1 MGASTTLDEGNGM
14 TPWPPCAG
22 GQTERLEKT
31 EKECSL
37 TGRGYLGLSS
47 VILAESQDAFSFR
60 VPMREH
66 AWLRQKPCLMLVIN
80 LVHRNLNDKVHLAS
94 HFLDL

>member
-1 MGASTTLDEGNGM
+1 MGASTALDEGNGM

-22 GQTERLEKT
+22 GQTERLEMT

-47 VILAESQDAFSFR
+47 VILAESQDA
-60 VPMREH
+60 
-66 AWLRQKPCLMLVIN
+66 PCGCFLIQSAYEVA
-80 LVHRNLNDKVHLAS
+80 HLAQAKNMPYA
-94 HFLDL
+94 HD